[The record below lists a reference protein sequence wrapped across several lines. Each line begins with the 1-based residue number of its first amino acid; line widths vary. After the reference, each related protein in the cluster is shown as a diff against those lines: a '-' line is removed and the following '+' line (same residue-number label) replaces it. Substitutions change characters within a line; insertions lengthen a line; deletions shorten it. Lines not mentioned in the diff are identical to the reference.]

1 MGISNSTIMKSFE
14 EARDIVFS
22 SIRKMDIEKVDFQ
35 KAMGRVLAELIL
47 ADSDLPPFDR
57 SAMDGYACR
66 AEDQDQP
73 LEIIEEIPA
82 GTFPS
87 KKIGPGQCAR
97 IMTGAP
103 VPLGSDLVVRVEDTR
118 VNKEGKMEVLV
129 NGTTSNIR
137 WKGEDLKM
145 NDPILVPGQCLG
157 KQHIGILAMVGQT
170 RPMVYT
176 KPSVGI
182 LSTGTEL
189 VDADQ
194 QPERSQIRN
203 SNGPQLAAQV
213 GALGLPVKN
222 YGIVTDDP
230 VKIREKI
237 LSVIQQHE
245 VILIS
250 GGVSAGD
257 YDFVPGILK
266 ETGLDIK
273 FHKMK
278 VRPGKPLLFA
288 ANEHTWVFGV
298 PGNPVSTFV
307 QFECLIKPFLIKLMG
322 SELSEFAM
330 PMVMGHDFQHVNS
343 ILHYFIPV
351 KITSGGIFT
360 LPYHGSGH
368 LTAYTTAN
376 GILEIPP
383 GKSYIGKGEM
393 VMVYPI

>member
-1 MGISNSTIMKSFE
+1 MKSFE

-22 SIRKMDIEKVDFQ
+22 TIRQMGSEKVDFQ
-35 KAMGRVLAELIL
+35 EAAGRVLAEPVL
-47 ADSDLPPFDR
+47 ADTDLPPFDR

-66 AEDQDQP
+66 AEDQDHP

-87 KKIGPGQCAR
+87 RIIGPGQCAR

-103 VPLGSDLVVRVEDTR
+103 VPKGSDLVVRVEDTR
-118 VNKEGKMEVLV
+118 VNGEGKMEVRV
-129 NGTTSNIR
+129 KATTSNIR
-137 WKGEDLKM
+137 WMGEDLKK

-157 KQHIGILAMVGQT
+157 KQHIGMLAMVGQT
-170 RPMVYT
+170 LPLVYRQ
-176 KPSVGI
+176 PSVGI
-182 LSTGTEL
+182 IATGAEL
-189 VDADQ
+189 VDAERIPD
-194 QPERSQIRN
+194 RSQIRN

-213 GALGLPVKN
+213 KALGLPVMN

-230 VKIREKI
+230 DQIRKKIRQA
-237 LSVIQQHE
+237 LAQNE

-257 YDFVPGILK
+257 YDFVPDILK
-266 ETGLDIK
+266 ETGLEIK

-288 ANEHTWVFGV
+288 VNEDNWVFGV

-307 QFECLIKPFLIKLMG
+307 QFECLIKPFLLKLMG
-322 SELSEFAM
+322 SKSFEFTT
-330 PMVMGHDFQHVNS
+330 PMVMGQDYVHMDS
-343 ILHYFIPV
+343 ILHFFIPV
-351 KITSGGIFT
+351 RITSDGVFT

-368 LTAYTTAN
+368 LTAYATAD

-393 VMVYPI
+393 VKVYPV